1 MLPHHYNKAV
11 KFQTL
16 VLPMTLFF
24 LRDTLCIM
32 RSVSCQKVRN
42 NLQTF
47 ATFGAGLSARNPT
60 HYATSFIRRHLCQR
74 ARSNLLA
81 NKKHWLTN
89 KRVNPTAKIGG
100 NLMRLSS
107 SAMIRHDVRL
117 QELWYNTYYV

>member
-1 MLPHHYNKAV
+1 
-11 KFQTL
+11 
-16 VLPMTLFF
+16 
-24 LRDTLCIM
+24 M
-32 RSVSCQKVRN
+32 RSVSCQKVKN

-47 ATFGAGLSARNPT
+47 ATFGAGLSARNPA
-60 HYATSFIRRHLCQR
+60 HYATSFIRRHLGQR

-117 QELWYNTYYV
+117 QELWHNTYYV